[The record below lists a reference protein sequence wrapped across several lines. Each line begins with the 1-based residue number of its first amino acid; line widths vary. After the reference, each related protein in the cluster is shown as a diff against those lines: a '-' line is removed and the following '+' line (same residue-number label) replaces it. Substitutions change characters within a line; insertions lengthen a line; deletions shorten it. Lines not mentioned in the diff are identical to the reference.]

1 MNRIE
6 NSVEIGTTPE
16 NVSKYLWGVN
26 NLPNYLPISDVK
38 VFEKREDYIRLSHK
52 LTAARMNMNLV
63 CEFKKLEN
71 DMKLEYRT
79 VKGMSVQGSWILEP
93 TDKGTNL
100 TYILEYVPPG
110 WVFSTIL
117 DKLVI
122 AREMNR
128 IGVEALQKLTDILG
142 GQE

>member
-1 MNRIE
+1 
-6 NSVEIGTTPE
+6 
-16 NVSKYLWGVN
+16 
-26 NLPNYLPISDVK
+26 
-38 VFEKREDYIRLSHK
+38 
-52 LTAARMNMNLV
+52 MNMNLV

-71 DMKLEYRT
+71 NMKLEYRT